1 MKLPNL
7 SKSTKEEK
15 AALKAEK
22 KAKKQA
28 AEAEKMKVKKPGLG
42 YKLKKHKKLLIV
54 LGVILVIAA
63 VLGIRQYMRYQARQ
77 TMLTQMTQVE
87 TVQVTQQ
94 NLIESISVTGTIA
107 SADARDV
114 STTASDVEVLEVN
127 YEVGDYVNEGD
138 VIVVLDTTDLEL
150 KLTEA
155 QNSQALSEYNEN
167 KSIENAQTNYDEA
180 VTDGTDDYQKAQDN
194 LEDAREALA
203 EAEEDLEKAAKTLK
217 SREEKLAEAQAAQ
230 ESAYNA
236 WQAAGG
242 TTDLDEYDA
251 YESASLAVSNAQ
263 SSYTEAHQEYLQ
275 LKEVD
280 DNAVDAYESAV
291 EALEDASTQN
301 DRNISSAAD
310 SLEQAEMEQK
320 YSNDSSDQT
329 IQNYQDQI
337 ADCTVTAPISG
348 VITAMNV
355 SVGDTYTSAGST
367 LFSIAN
373 NENFIV
379 EASVDEYDI
388 SSIEEGQTA
397 AVIVEAL
404 GEDELPA
411 TVSFVSPTVSSASY
425 GSETYSIEIALDDA
439 NTDLRI
445 GMTAKVSI
453 ILEAAYD
460 VLTVP
465 YDCITTDEDGN
476 SWVTIDQ
483 NGEEVAVQV
492 ETGMEGDYYT
502 EISGDGIDETTMVYY
517 NTMMVNNEATGST
530 SSDDSGSLLNF
541 DMGGGMTG
549 GGMTGGG
556 GGMPSGGGGG
566 GMGGGF

>member
-1 MKLPNL
+1 
-7 SKSTKEEK
+7 
-15 AALKAEK
+15 
-22 KAKKQA
+22 
-28 AEAEKMKVKKPGLG
+28 
-42 YKLKKHKKLLIV
+42 
-54 LGVILVIAA
+54 
-63 VLGIRQYMRYQARQ
+63 
-77 TMLTQMTQVE
+77 MLTQMTQVE

-107 SADARDV
+107 SADAWDV

-180 VTDGTDDYQKAQDN
+180 VTDGTDDYQKAQEN
-194 LEDAREALA
+194 LEDAKEALA
-203 EAEEDLEKAAKTLK
+203 EADDDLNDAYETLK
-217 SREEKLAEAQAAQ
+217 KRENAYSEAKDAQ
-230 ESAYNA
+230 TAAYNA

-251 YESASLAVSNAQ
+251 YESASLAVSNAE
-263 SSYTEAHQEYLQ
+263 SAYTEAHQQYLQ

-329 IQNYQDQI
+329 IQNYQEQI

-355 SVGDTYTSAGST
+355 SVGDTYTTAGST
-367 LFSIAN
+367 LFSVAD

-397 AVIVEAL
+397 AVIVEAI
-404 GEDELPA
+404 GEDELPV
-411 TVSFVSPTVSSASY
+411 TVSFVSPTVSSSTM
-425 GSETYSIEIALDDA
+425 GSSTYSIEIALDDA
-439 NTDLRI
+439 NTDLHI

-517 NTMMVNNEATGST
+517 NTMMVNNEATSS
-530 SSDDSGSLLNF
+530 SSDSSDASFNF
-541 DMGGGMTG
+541 NMGGGMTG

-556 GGMPSGGGGG
+556 GGMPSGGGG
-566 GMGGGF
+566 MGGGF

>member
-15 AALKAEK
+15 DALKAEK

-42 YKLKKHKKLLIV
+42 YKLKKHRKLLIV

-87 TVQVTQQ
+87 TVQVTKQ

-138 VIVVLDTTDLEL
+138 IIVVLDTTDLEL

-155 QNSQALSEYNEN
+155 QNSQTLSAYNEN
-167 KSIENAQTNYDEA
+167 KSIESAQENYDDA
-180 VTDGTDDYQKAQDN
+180 VNDGTDDYQKALDN
-194 LEDAREALA
+194 VEDAKEALA
-203 EAEEDLEKAAKTLK
+203 EADEDLSKAAKTLK
-217 SREEKLAEAQAAQ
+217 SREEDLAEAQASGDASAISTAQ
-230 ESAYNA
+230 SAYTA
-236 WQAAGG
+236 
-242 TTDLDEYDA
+242 
-251 YESASLAVSNAQ
+251 
-263 SSYTEAHQEYLQ
+263 AHQEYLQ

-280 DNAVDAYESAV
+280 DAAMDAYEDAE
-291 EALEDASTQN
+291 EALADAEKQN
-301 DRNISSAAD
+301 EKNISNAAD
-310 SLEQAEMEQK
+310 SLEQAQMEQT

-329 IQNYQDQI
+329 IQNYKDQI

-355 SVGDTYTSAGST
+355 SEGDTYTTAGST
-367 LFSIAN
+367 LFSIADD
-373 NENFIV
+373 EYFIV

-388 SSIEEGQTA
+388 SSIEKGQTA

-411 TVSFVSPTVSSASY
+411 TVSFVSPTVSSASM
-425 GSETYSIEIALDDA
+425 GSSTYSIEIALDDV
-439 NTDLRI
+439 NTELRI
-445 GMTAKVSI
+445 SMTAKVSI
-453 ILEAAYD
+453 VLEAAYD

-483 NGEEVAVQV
+483 NGEEVTVQV

-517 NTMMVNNEATGST
+517 NTMMVNNEATSSS
-530 SSDDSGSLLNF
+530 SSDDSSSLLNF
-541 DMGGGMTG
+541 DMG

-556 GGMPSGGGGG
+556 GGMPSGGGGMPG
-566 GMGGGF
+566 GGGGF

>member
-15 AALKAEK
+15 DALKAEK

-42 YKLKKHKKLLIV
+42 YKLKKHRKLLIV

-87 TVQVTQQ
+87 TVQVTKQ

-138 VIVVLDTTDLEL
+138 IIVVLDTTDLEL

-155 QNSQALSEYNEN
+155 QNSQTLSAYNEN
-167 KSIENAQTNYDEA
+167 KSIESAQENYDDA
-180 VTDGTDDYQKAQDN
+180 VNDGTDDYQKALDN
-194 LEDAREALA
+194 VEDAKEALA
-203 EAEEDLEKAAKTLK
+203 EADEDLSKAAKTLK
-217 SREEKLAEAQAAQ
+217 SREEDLAEAQASGDASAISTAQ
-230 ESAYNA
+230 SAYTA
-236 WQAAGG
+236 
-242 TTDLDEYDA
+242 
-251 YESASLAVSNAQ
+251 
-263 SSYTEAHQEYLQ
+263 AHQEYLQ

-280 DNAVDAYESAV
+280 DAAMDAYEDAE
-291 EALEDASTQN
+291 EALADAEKQN
-301 DRNISSAAD
+301 EKNISNAAD
-310 SLEQAEMEQK
+310 SLEQAQMEQT

-329 IQNYQDQI
+329 IQNYKDQI

-355 SVGDTYTSAGST
+355 SEGDTYTTAGST
-367 LFSIAN
+367 LFSIADD
-373 NENFIV
+373 EYFIV

-388 SSIEEGQTA
+388 SSIEKGQTA

-411 TVSFVSPTVSSASY
+411 TVSFVSPTVSSASM
-425 GSETYSIEIALDDA
+425 GSSTYSIEIALDDV
-439 NTDLRI
+439 NTELRI
-445 GMTAKVSI
+445 GMTAQGQ
-453 ILEAAYD
+453 YR
-460 VLTVP
+460 
-465 YDCITTDEDGN
+465 
-476 SWVTIDQ
+476 
-483 NGEEVAVQV
+483 
-492 ETGMEGDYYT
+492 
-502 EISGDGIDETTMVYY
+502 
-517 NTMMVNNEATGST
+517 
-530 SSDDSGSLLNF
+530 
-541 DMGGGMTG
+541 
-549 GGMTGGG
+549 
-556 GGMPSGGGGG
+556 SGGGL
-566 GMGGGF
+566 

>member
-7 SKSTKEEK
+7 SKATKEEK

-54 LGVILVIAA
+54 LGVIIVIAA
-63 VLGIRQYMRYQARQ
+63 VLGVRQYMKYQARQ
-77 TMLTQMTQVE
+77 AMLTQMTQVE
-87 TVQVTQQ
+87 TVQVTKQ
-94 NLIESISVTGTIA
+94 NLIESISVTRTIA
-107 SADARDV
+107 SADAWDV

-138 VIVVLDTTDLEL
+138 IIVVLDTTDLEL

-167 KSIENAQTNYDEA
+167 KSIASAQDNYDEA
-180 VTDGTDDYQKAQDN
+180 VNDGTDDYQKALEN
-194 LEDAREALA
+194 VEDAKEALA
-203 EAEEDLEKAAKTLK
+203 DADADLSSAAKTLK
-217 SREEKLAEAQAAQ
+217 SREEDVYEAEDAQAA
-230 ESAYNA
+230 AYEA

-242 TTDLDEYDA
+242 GQSTEEEKELYAA
-251 YESASLAVSNAQ
+251 YAAASEALANANT
-263 SSYTEAHQEYLQ
+263 SYTAAHQEYLQ

-280 DNAVDAYESAV
+280 DNAVDAYEAAV
-291 EALEDASTQN
+291 EALEDAEEQN
-301 DRNISSAAD
+301 EKNISNAAD

-329 IQNYQDQI
+329 IQNYQEQI

-367 LFSIAN
+367 LFSIADD
-373 NENFIV
+373 ENFIV

-388 SSIEEGQTA
+388 GSIEKGQTA
-397 AVIVEAL
+397 AVIVEAV

-411 TVSFVSPTVSSASY
+411 TVSFVSPTVSSASM
-425 GSETYSIEIALDDA
+425 GSSTYSIEIALDDA

-465 YDCITTDEDGN
+465 YDCITTDEEGN
-476 SWVTIDQ
+476 S
-483 NGEEVAVQV
+483 
-492 ETGMEGDYYT
+492 
-502 EISGDGIDETTMVYY
+502 
-517 NTMMVNNEATGST
+517 
-530 SSDDSGSLLNF
+530 
-541 DMGGGMTG
+541 
-549 GGMTGGG
+549 
-556 GGMPSGGGGG
+556 
-566 GMGGGF
+566 